1 MRFPSKEDKSQ
12 IIYNHY
18 ITIKGIPAEAYQYV
32 VNGKSAIEWVME
44 RYQVTTH
51 KESGIVNDPNDW
63 AAEHNQPRY
72 ILDLLLSVI
81 AISCKTVA
89 IVGNLPGI
97 GIDTYAEEPADEK
110 APKKEAN
117 PQTEAP
123 LTERRI
129 MKAIDI
135 TKELVFV
142 GTDTLYLP
150 IKQVYFD
157 AILSGNKKVEYRQI
171 KPSTVG
177 RLTQV
182 DKLTMIRSL
191 RPYRYLNLCVGY
203 SSDRPQALVEVTRIT
218 YNQGIVAYHLGKI
231 METKNLKN

>member
-1 MRFPSKEDKSQ
+1 MGDGALSGD
-12 IIYNHY
+12 
-18 ITIKGIPAEAYQYV
+18 
-32 VNGKSAIEWVME
+32 
-44 RYQVTTH
+44 TH
-51 KESGIVNDPNDW
+51 KES
-63 AAEHNQPRY
+63 
-72 ILDLLLSVI
+72 
-81 AISCKTVA
+81 C
-89 IVGNLPGI
+89 I
-97 GIDTYAEEPADEK
+97 GIDTCAEERAEEK

-129 MKAIDI
+129 LKAIDI
-135 TKELVFV
+135 TKELVFI

-157 AILSGNKKVEYRQI
+157 AILSGDKKVEYRQI
-171 KPSTVG
+171 KSSTVG

-182 DKLTMIRSL
+182 DKLTMVRSL
-191 RPYRYLNLCVGY
+191 RPYRYLSLCVGY

-231 METKNLKN
+231 METKNLKD